1 MRSVSADQGVE
12 GGMAYRSSES
22 GMFTPSSMMTTT
34 PEEGG
39 EGFSVIDRH
48 SNFDGAFIAK
58 RDLRIE
64 GEVRG
69 TIECSGTLFIAQGAT
84 VNAGVEAE
92 NITVAGDFSG
102 EVNCRGRL
110 QVMPSGRLRGKVTTK
125 TLVINEGAFY
135 EGEMEMAP
143 VEQRVAPGVTPRPLP
158 ASQTAHTPRPATH
171 SSPASSQPPP
181 QTQPA
186 HGQGDAASRTFIRRF
201 GGPETAWD
209 APEGEG
215 ENEPPLNPEL
225 NPGPEQ

>member
-1 MRSVSADQGVE
+1 
-12 GGMAYRSSES
+12 MAYRSSES
-22 GMFTPSSMMTTT
+22 GMFAPSSMMTTT
-34 PEEGG
+34 PDEGG

-92 NITVAGDFSG
+92 NITVAGDFTG

-110 QVMPSGRLRGKVTTK
+110 QVMPSGRLRGKVITK

-143 VEQRVAPGVTPRPLP
+143 VEQRVSPGVSPRPLP
-158 ASQTAHTPRPATH
+158 ASQPARQQ
-171 SSPASSQPPP
+171 SSPAQPQPTQAAPP
-181 QTQPA
+181 LA
-186 HGQGDAASRTFIRRF
+186 QGDAASRTFIRRF

-209 APEGEG
+209 AVEGEG
-215 ENEPPLNPEL
+215 EHEPSA
-225 NPGPEQ
+225 NPGNNPGEEQS

>member
-1 MRSVSADQGVE
+1 
-12 GGMAYRSSES
+12 MAYRSSES

-92 NITVAGDFSG
+92 NITVAGDFTG

-110 QVMPSGRLRGKVTTK
+110 QVMPSGRLRGKVITK

-143 VEQRVAPGVTPRPLP
+143 AEQRVTAGGGVSPRPLP
-158 ASQTAHTPRPATH
+158 ASQPPRQAPQAA
-171 SSPASSQPPP
+171 PVAQPGPPP
-181 QTQPA
+181 Q
-186 HGQGDAASRTFIRRF
+186 GDAHSRTFIRRF

-209 APEGEG
+209 SPEGEDDSEQSAHPG
-215 ENEPPLNPEL
+215 L
-225 NPGPEQ
+225 NPGPEQPG

>member
-1 MRSVSADQGVE
+1 MTAASAGKGVE

-34 PEEGG
+34 PDEGS

-92 NITVAGDFSG
+92 NITVAGDFTG

-110 QVMPSGRLRGKVTTK
+110 QVMPSGRLRGKVITK
-125 TLVINEGAFY
+125 TLIINEGAFY

-143 VEQRVAPGVTPRPLP
+143 VEQRVSAGTAVTPRPLP
-158 ASQTAHTPRPATH
+158 ASQPPRPAP
-171 SSPASSQPPP
+171 SAPPAAQSAPPA
-181 QTQPA
+181 QGEA
-186 HGQGDAASRTFIRRF
+186 HSRTFIRRF

-209 APEGEG
+209 SPEGEDESEQSG
-215 ENEPPLNPEL
+215 NPGL
-225 NPGPEQ
+225 NPGPEQSS

>member
-1 MRSVSADQGVE
+1 MVSADKGVE

-22 GMFTPSSMMTTT
+22 GMFATSSMMTTA
-34 PEEGG
+34 PDEGG

-92 NITVAGDFSG
+92 NITVAGDFTG

-143 VEQRVAPGVTPRPLP
+143 VEQRVSSGVTPRPLP
-158 ASQTAHTPRPATH
+158 ASQPARQQP
-171 SSPASSQPPP
+171 SAPPASPP
-181 QTQPA
+181 QVTS
-186 HGQGDAASRTFIRRF
+186 QGMQHDPASRTFIRRF

-209 APEGEG
+209 AGDGEG
-215 ENEPPLNPEL
+215 EHDTSAAPEL
-225 NPGPEQ
+225 NPGSEQS

>member
-1 MRSVSADQGVE
+1 MSAVSAGEGVE

-22 GMFTPSSMMTTT
+22 GMFTPSSMMTTN
-34 PEEGG
+34 PDEGG

-92 NITVAGDFSG
+92 NITVAGEISG

-143 VEQRVAPGVTPRPLP
+143 VEQRVQPGVSPRPLP
-158 ASQTAHTPRPATH
+158 ASHTPRPATP
-171 SSPASSQPPP
+171 SAQGVGQPAQPPA
-181 QTQPA
+181 QT
-186 HGQGDAASRTFIRRF
+186 HGDASSRTFIRRF

-209 APEGEG
+209 VAEGEG
-215 ENEPPLNPEL
+215 ENEPPTNPAS
-225 NPGPEQ
+225 NPGQEPS

>member
-1 MRSVSADQGVE
+1 
-12 GGMAYRSSES
+12 MAYRSSES
-22 GMFTPSSMMTTT
+22 GMFAPSSMMTTT
-34 PEEGG
+34 PDEGG
-39 EGFSVIDRH
+39 EGFSIIDRH

-92 NITVAGDFSG
+92 NITVAGDFTG

-110 QVMPSGRLRGKVTTK
+110 QVMPSGRLRGKVITK

-143 VEQRVAPGVTPRPLP
+143 VEQRVTTGVTPRPLP
-158 ASQTAHTPRPATH
+158 ASQPPRQQAPPA
-171 SSPASSQPPP
+171 QPPQATP
-181 QTQPA
+181 PP
-186 HGQGDAASRTFIRRF
+186 HGDPASRTFIRRF

-209 APEGEG
+209 GTEGEG
-215 ENEPPLNPEL
+215 DHEQSG
-225 NPGPEQ
+225 NPGDNPGEEQP